1 MNYELNKYC
10 RGALFCLC
18 LALTAAGCSM
28 SDDLDCPPGDSP
40 ATAGKAYIRLSF
52 AMPGSGSTR
61 TTGGELGDDQEAGQ
75 QGENTISSAV
85 SFLYQAD
92 DGVKTTDNPEIAA
105 VVEFNSLSG
114 PAEGTG
120 TNDNHHDIDKV
131 YTNTQ
136 SARNRIRHVSCH
148 RCRQPQ

>member
-1 MNYELNKYC
+1 MHYELNKC
-10 RGALFCLC
+10 RGALFCLS
-18 LALTAAGCSM
+18 LVLVAAGCSL
-28 SDDLDCPPGDSP
+28 SDDLDSPPEGGLANS
-40 ATAGKAYIRLSF
+40 GKTYIRLSF

-61 TTGGELGDDQEAGQ
+61 ANPSGGELGDDQEAGQ

-120 TNDNHHDIDKV
+120 SIDNHHDID
-131 YTNTQ
+131 
-136 SARNRIRHVSCH
+136 
-148 RCRQPQ
+148 